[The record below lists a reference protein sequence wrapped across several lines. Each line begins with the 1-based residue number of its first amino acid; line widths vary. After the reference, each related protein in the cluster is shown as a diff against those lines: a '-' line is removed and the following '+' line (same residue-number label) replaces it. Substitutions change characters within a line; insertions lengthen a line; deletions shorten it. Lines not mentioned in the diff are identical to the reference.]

1 VELEIRKTGRLDP
14 IFIDIHGEQE
24 GNALK
29 LEVTLAVEAAIE
41 HLVGAFYMDGSASMR
56 SAGNYG
62 RTGGLLT
69 LGKQRNLVEEAM
81 RVAVPYVVQKDAT
94 ARCRVAY
101 WAAGTAGQDVEA
113 IGEMSAQ
120 QAATAVFPGPRVFG
134 NGTYLLPAIRDFVAY
149 VQKIAREG
157 EPVDAALAVVVTDGK
172 FHDQDQVLAYTSGQ
186 LAPAITQEKFPR
198 TVFTLVGLGPEID
211 EEQLEE
217 LMHKATPD
225 DYPHREIFCY
235 ALADTLDQLP
245 TLVSHL
251 LDENTPA
258 FYGGATIT
266 SEGRTVATYEDMVPA
281 VLTFKV
287 PVQARSFTLTASGQ
301 SHTQA
306 FDVVES
312 DHNEAD

>member
-1 VELEIRKTGRLDP
+1 MELEIRKTGRLEP

-24 GNALK
+24 GNALR
-29 LEVTLAVEAAIE
+29 LEVTLAVEASIE
-41 HLVGAFYMDGSASMR
+41 RLVGAFYMDGSASMR

-69 LGKQRNLVEEAM
+69 IGKQRNLVEEAM
-81 RVAVPYVVQKDAT
+81 RVAVPYVVQKDANG
-94 ARCRVAY
+94 RCRVAY
-101 WAAGTAGQDVEA
+101 CAVGPAGQDIEV
-113 IGEMSAQ
+113 IGEMSAD
-120 QAATAVFPGPRVFG
+120 QASTAPYPGPRVFG
-134 NGTYLLPAIRDFVAY
+134 NGTYLLPAIRDFVLY
-149 VQKIAREG
+149 VQKVIREG
-157 EPVDAALAVVVTDGK
+157 ESVDAALAVVVTDGK
-172 FHDQDQVLAYTSGQ
+172 FHDQDQVMAYVSEQ
-186 LAPAITQEKFPR
+186 LAPAIVQGKFPR

-217 LMHKATPD
+217 LMHKATPEE
-225 DYPHREIFCY
+225 YSYREIFCY

-245 TLVSHL
+245 ALVSHL

-287 PVQARSFTLTASGQ
+287 PTNSRSFTLTASGQ

-312 DHNEAD
+312 DHNESD